1 MYHLVALLILSN
13 SYVDSLIYICT
24 VLSFTTGV
32 TSDEGSKLNPLESIL
47 KEFDEDDF
55 IVLKLDI
62 DSPDIELPLAKQIL
76 EDKDGIYGKLI
87 DQFYFEHHVKMAEMR
102 GFWRK
107 DTQGTVKDTL
117 DLFYGLREKGIP
129 AHFWV

>member
-1 MYHLVALLILSN
+1 M
-13 SYVDSLIYICT
+13 
-24 VLSFTTGV
+24 
-32 TSDEGSKLNPLESIL
+32 

-87 DQFYFEHHVKMAEMR
+87 DQFYFENHVKIAEMR
-102 GFWRK
+102 DIWGNE
-107 DTQGTVKDTL
+107 TQGTVKDTL